1 MTELSQI
8 PSLVESARQAY
19 KRRLGS
25 KGATRSAGPQHL
37 EFILP
42 DNRLLT
48 VDLHYADCD
57 SPTGFP
63 FHRVTCKMQLDGTRI
78 TKGQLHALCN
88 LD

>member
-8 PSLVESARQAY
+8 PSLIESARQAY

-25 KGATRSAGPQHL
+25 KGDTCSADPQNF

-48 VDLHYADCD
+48 VDLHYVECD

-63 FHRVTCKMQLDGTRI
+63 FHRITCKMQLDGTRI
-78 TKGQLHALCN
+78 TKDQLHVLCN